1 MIAKAGSFK
10 KIGEIWKGRW
20 TKFYLF
26 LPRIPS
32 SWNNW
37 NRTSLKR
44 DLLAK
49 RVRKA
54 KQKLMEESSSLI
66 WWRWMTLVK
75 YIPARNKVTRN
86 KGSERRD
93 TLIGTRINGA
103 RDASFSGDFVREPLR
118 KREKGEGWYGQPF
131 RPRARANYVIMRN
144 RVG

>member
-1 MIAKAGSFK
+1 M
-10 KIGEIWKGRW
+10 
-20 TKFYLF
+20 
-26 LPRIPS
+26 
-32 SWNNW
+32 
-37 NRTSLKR
+37 TS
-44 DLLAK
+44 
-49 RVRKA
+49 
-54 KQKLMEESSSLI
+54 
-66 WWRWMTLVK
+66 VK

-118 KREKGEGWYGQPF
+118 KREKSEGWYGQPF